1 MKFKFLALALL
12 VPLMAGTAIGGYLG
26 ILKGTPSIAELQ
38 KENVPGTKIFADDDS
53 MLAEISSHQ
62 SVHVPL
68 RKIPD
73 NLVNAVISI
82 EDSRFYKHHGIDYIG
97 VARAAFEDII
107 HGQIRQGGSTITQ
120 QLAKITFLS
129 PKRTFKRKI
138 REAALALK
146 IEKTLNKQEIL
157 ELYLNRVYFGHGAYG
172 VEMASRLYFG
182 KSVENISLPEA
193 ALIAGLIRGP
203 VEFSPFAHPKKA
215 KERQLTVLGRMYKEK
230 YITKAQMLA
239 AGKAPIRLSTMRPP
253 SEANQYFVDYIKKYL
268 IDKYGEQEV
277 YSGKL
282 RVYTTLQKDL
292 QAQAQI
298 DLRQGLMDVD
308 KRRGWRGPVGH
319 VDDYKQT
326 GKQGVALSLQPA
338 SHELIDGTVIK
349 LSPSMA
355 VLDLGGRTGTLSVK
369 DAMWA
374 QRVITKDG
382 KTKIIQHFNLEKIL
396 HLGDVITVGV
406 RSATPKGYQVVLDQ
420 EPTPEGALVAIDP
433 KTGFIRALVG
443 GSDYRDSEYNRALYA
458 KRQAGSSF
466 KPIIYAAALENG
478 FTPSSVINDE
488 PITFSWAG
496 GSWSPHNYD
505 NKFWGP
511 TSLRMA
517 LAHSRNVVTVKLLE
531 KLGVEKATDFARQD
545 GITESMPRD
554 LTLALGSLSITPL
567 DLVSAYAPFANN
579 GMKIAPIAIK
589 YITDEKG
596 RILESNDPQA
606 QRILSPET
614 SFLMTSMLQDVIR
627 YGTGY
632 KARVLGDNVAGKT
645 GTTNDFRDAWFIGF
659 NPDLLAGVWVG
670 FDDMS
675 PLGYG
680 ETGGEAACPIW
691 TNFMKYAAQKS
702 PGDKFEPAP
711 DDMIEYTVDAQ
722 TGQIL
727 PPGAQPLG
735 PVYEEYFKKDAPPQ
749 GTTLN
754 PLLNESGG
762 NSNGVD

>member
-1 MKFKFLALALL
+1 MKFRFLALALFI
-12 VPLMAGTAIGGYLG
+12 PLMAGTAIGGYLG
-26 ILKGTPSIAELQ
+26 ILKGTPSIAELR
-38 KENVPGTKIFADDDS
+38 EDNVPGTKIYADDDS
-53 MLAEISSHQ
+53 LLAELSSHK
-62 SVHVPL
+62 SIHVPL
-68 RKIPD
+68 RKIPE
-73 NLVNAVISI
+73 NLQDAVIAV
-82 EDSRFYKHHGIDYIG
+82 EDSRFYKHGGIDYIG
-97 VARAAFEDII
+97 IIRAAFVDII
-107 HGQIRQGGSTITQ
+107 HGQIREGGSTITQ

-138 REAALALK
+138 REAALAMK
-146 IEKTLNKQEIL
+146 IEKQLTKQEIL

-182 KSVENISLPEA
+182 KPVERLTLPEA

-203 VEFSPFAHPKKA
+203 GEFSPFGNPKKC
-215 KERQLTVLGRMYKEK
+215 KERQLVVLDRMYKEK

-239 AGKAPIRLSTMRPP
+239 AAKAPIRLSTERPP

-268 IDKYGEQEV
+268 IDKYGAKKV

-282 RVYTTLQKDL
+282 RVYTTLQRDL
-292 QAQAQI
+292 QAQAQT

-319 VDDYKQT
+319 VDNYKQT
-326 GKQGVALSLQPA
+326 GKPGLALSLEPA
-338 SHELIDGTVIK
+338 NRELIDGTVIK
-349 LSPSMA
+349 LSPKVA
-355 VLDLGGRTGTLSVK
+355 VLDLGGRTGTLSIK

-374 QRVITKDG
+374 QRVIDRNG
-382 KTKIIQHFNLEKIL
+382 KTRIIKHFTLEKIL

-406 RSATPKGYQVVLDQ
+406 KSVTARGYQVVLDQ
-420 EPTPEGALVAIDP
+420 QPTVEGALVAVDP

-443 GSDYRDSEYNRALYA
+443 GDDYLSSEYDRALYA
-458 KRQAGSSF
+458 HRQAGSSF
-466 KPIIYAAALENG
+466 KPIYYAAALENG
-478 FTPSSVINDE
+478 FTPSSVINDA

-496 GSWSPHNYD
+496 GSWSPHNYEND
-505 NKFWGP
+505 FWGP

-517 LAHSRNVVTVKLLE
+517 LAHSRNVVSVKLLD
-531 KLGVEKATDFARQD
+531 KLGVDKAIDFARQD
-545 GITESMPRD
+545 GITEPMPKD

-567 DLVSAYAPFANN
+567 DLVTAYAPFANT
-579 GMKIAPIAIK
+579 GYKVTPIAIK
-589 YITDEKG
+589 YITDENG
-596 RILESNDPQA
+596 RILESNDPQT
-606 QRILSPET
+606 QRVLSPET

-645 GTTNDFRDAWFIGF
+645 GTTSDYRDAWFIGF

-670 FDDMS
+670 FDNMS

-680 ETGGEAACPIW
+680 ETGAVAACPIW
-691 TNFMKYAAQKS
+691 TNFMRYVAQKS
-702 PGDKFEPAP
+702 PGDKFEAPP
-711 DDMIEYTVDAQ
+711 DDMIEYIVDAQ

-727 PPGAQPLG
+727 PPGAQPQG

-749 GTTLN
+749 GTMLN
-754 PLLNESGG
+754 PMIQGG
-762 NSNGVD
+762 GSVSNDVD